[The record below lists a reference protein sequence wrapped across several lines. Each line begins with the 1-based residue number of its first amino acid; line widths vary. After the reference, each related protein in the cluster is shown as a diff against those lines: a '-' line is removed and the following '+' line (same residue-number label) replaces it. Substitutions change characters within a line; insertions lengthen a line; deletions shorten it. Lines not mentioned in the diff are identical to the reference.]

1 MRKVFPGITVHEYTV
16 VPSDAPDAPHR
27 LMRSG
32 WLSPPARMM
41 HSPCVQMLAVR
52 RAPVTSAAARTR
64 PRGISTGPWEAALEI
79 AHTPM
84 RVRSVQTIVPVQPI
98 NRLFACSAAE
108 ALCAPRVQQSC
119 SSRRSM
125 HCDDT
130 HATHTGPVTHSL
142 HRRYDIPCHKA
153 LPLTAV
159 TSECDFCSN
168 GAADSSIPAG
178 TQHREQSL
186 FRRLFPPCECRC
198 ALART
203 TRTQA
208 EAA

>member
-1 MRKVFPGITVHEYTV
+1 MRKAFPGITVHECMV
-16 VPSDAPDAPHR
+16 VPCDAPDVSHR

-41 HSPCVQMLAVR
+41 HSLCVQMLAVC
-52 RAPVTSAAARTR
+52 RAPVTSAAARPR
-64 PRGISTGPWEAALEI
+64 PRGISTGPWEAVLEI
-79 AHTPM
+79 AHTSM

-98 NRLFACSAAE
+98 NQLCACGAAE

-142 HRRYDIPCHKA
+142 HRRYNIPCHKA

-159 TSECDFCSN
+159 TSEV
-168 GAADSSIPAG
+168 
-178 TQHREQSL
+178 
-186 FRRLFPPCECRC
+186 
-198 ALART
+198 
-203 TRTQA
+203 
-208 EAA
+208 